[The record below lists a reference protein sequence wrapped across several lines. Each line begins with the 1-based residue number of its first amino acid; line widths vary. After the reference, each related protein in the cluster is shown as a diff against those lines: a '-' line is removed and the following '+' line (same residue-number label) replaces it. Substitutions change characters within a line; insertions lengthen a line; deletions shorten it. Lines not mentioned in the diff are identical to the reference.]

1 LGEAER
7 NRSCEVER
15 RRNERRV
22 VGVKGESVRSL
33 SADENAIDE
42 KFIGLLMTLESGFEI
57 FRDFGVREREA
68 ILLNP

>member
-57 FRDFGVREREA
+57 FRDFGV
-68 ILLNP
+68 